1 MPQADPKALMALYQE
16 LKEQLR
22 RLQEENNQLLD
33 ALQETEED
41 WIAQELIDL
50 LNQRPLPKQPG
61 EWVSP
66 ELSVRRH

>member
-1 MPQADPKALMALYQE
+1 MPQSDPKALMALYQA
-16 LKEQLR
+16 LKEELR
-22 RLQEENNQLLD
+22 RLQEENNRLRD

-41 WIAQELIDL
+41 WIAYELLDL
-50 LNQRPLPKQPG
+50 LNNRPLPKQPG